1 MAYHMAT
8 TYKKGGSYQCH
19 GLFISFLIVSWFIP
33 LYPLQTIVQQEVRYF
48 LTVFRK
54 VRKALCQS
62 YQ

>member
-8 TYKKGGSYQCH
+8 TYKKGDSFQCY

-33 LYPLQTIVQQEVRYF
+33 LYPLQTIVQREVRYF
-48 LTVFRK
+48 LIVFRK
-54 VRKALCQS
+54 VQKALCQS

>member
-8 TYKKGGSYQCH
+8 TYKKGGSYQCYR
-19 GLFISFLIVSWFIP
+19 LFISLLSVCLFTP

-48 LTVFRK
+48 LIVFRK
-54 VRKALCQS
+54 VQKALCQS